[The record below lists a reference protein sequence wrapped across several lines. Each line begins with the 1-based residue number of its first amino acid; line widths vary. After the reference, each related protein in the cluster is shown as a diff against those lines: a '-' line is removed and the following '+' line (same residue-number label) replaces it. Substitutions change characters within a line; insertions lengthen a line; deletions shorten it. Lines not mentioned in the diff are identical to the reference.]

1 MLPTLALCEFAV
13 DADQDGARLDVVLAR
28 ALSCSRNQARRVIED
43 GAAYIANRRCVLP
56 AQVVEAGAAIRVMSA
71 APDRTGI
78 DQGGLRVV
86 YRDEDLIVVNKP
98 AGLPTQPPPRG
109 GDALSR
115 RVRALLSQDGTKAP
129 HLGEVHRLD
138 RDVSGLVVYGLQS
151 GATAGLAAQ
160 FRDHTARRSYLAL
173 VRTAMD
179 VPAQTIDE
187 AIAER
192 AAGVMTLD
200 PTGMPARSHV
210 LPLDFDPQSRLALLR
225 VTLETGRTHQVR
237 LHVGWAVGPLV
248 GDTLYGDPVAP
259 PAGQAPR
266 IALHA
271 ALLQCRHPRSGVP
284 TTWRCE
290 PGPDFWAA
298 AGASALQLP
307 ADWAERQSPA
317 PPV

>member
-1 MLPTLALCEFAV
+1 MLPTLALCEFDV
-13 DADQDGARLDVVLAR
+13 DAAQDGARLDVVLGR
-28 ALSCSRNQARRVIED
+28 ALGCSRNQARRIIED

-56 AQVVEAGAAIRVMSA
+56 AQAVAAGAAIRVMTA
-71 APDRTGI
+71 APDRSGI
-78 DQGGLRVV
+78 DEGGLRVV
-86 YRDEDLIVVNKP
+86 YRDPDLIVVNKP

-109 GDALSR
+109 GDALSK
-115 RVRALLSQDGTKAP
+115 RVRALLSQDGAKAP

-138 RDVSGLVVYGLQS
+138 RDVSGLVVYGLQA

-160 FRDHTARRSYLAL
+160 FRDHSARRSYLAL
-173 VRTAMD
+173 VRTAIE

-192 AAGVMTLD
+192 APCVMTLD
-200 PTGMPARSHV
+200 PTGMPARSHI
-210 LPLDFDPQSRLALLR
+210 LPLDFDPRARLALLR

-237 LHVGWAVGPLV
+237 VHVGWAVGPLV
-248 GDTLYGDPVAP
+248 GDSLYGDPLPP

-271 ALLQCRHPRSGVP
+271 ALLQCRHPHSGAA

-298 AGASALQLP
+298 AGASTLELP

-317 PPV
+317 PLV